1 MLLTGHKTHT
11 SAGFTLI
18 ELVIVMI
25 LLGILAAVLVTV
37 MRGPVIASIDVQR
50 RMLLV
55 DIAETALQRMTREIR
70 LALPN
75 SIRVSLSG
83 DTVEF
88 LRTVDGG
95 RYRAKPPPGNR
106 RLIIPGGGETG
117 TFDVL
122 GGLTD
127 ANTPAVCGASCLMV
141 VYNTGQTGANAYTL
155 TDNTATITAFGAGT
169 ITYARPGGSG
179 GFPIAS
185 PQQRFQIIDTPVMYQ
200 CSGGQIQRYSGY
212 AIQAAMPSPGGG
224 NLLIDRVTSCNFT
237 YNPGSLERAA
247 LLTIRITVTHP
258 DIGSGGQSITL
269 LQQVHVNNQP

>member
-1 MLLTGHKTHT
+1 MRKICHNNHA
-11 SAGFTLI
+11 SNGFTLI
-18 ELVIVMI
+18 ELVIVII
-25 LLGILAAVLVTV
+25 LLGILAGVLVTV
-37 MRGPVIASIDVQR
+37 MRGPVLASIDVQQ
-50 RMLLV
+50 RMELV

-75 SIRVSLSG
+75 SVRVTLSG
-83 DTVEF
+83 DRVEF
-88 LRTVDGG
+88 LRTTDGG
-95 RYRAKPPPGNR
+95 RYRANPPPGNR

-141 VYNTGQTGANAYTL
+141 VYNTGQAGADAYTI
-155 TDNTATITAFGAGT
+155 TDNTAAITAFGADT
-169 ITYARPGGSG
+169 ITYQRPGGSG

-185 PQQRFQIIDTPVMYQ
+185 PQQRFQIIDTPVMFW

-212 AIQAAMPSPGGG
+212 GISAAIPSPGGG
-224 NLLIDRVTSCNFT
+224 NLLIDRVTNCNFT
-237 YNPGSLERAA
+237 YDPGSLERAA

-258 DIGSGGQSITL
+258 DLGQSIAL
-269 LQQVHVNNQP
+269 MQQVHVSNQP